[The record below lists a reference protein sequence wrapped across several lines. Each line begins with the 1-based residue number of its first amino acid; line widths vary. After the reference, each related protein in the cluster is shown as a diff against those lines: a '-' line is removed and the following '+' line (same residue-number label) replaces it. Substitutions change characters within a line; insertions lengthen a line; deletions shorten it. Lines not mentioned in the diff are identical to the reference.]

1 MRNIIFFLL
10 FYISISSAKTFSD
23 EELKIA
29 GRALANYQ
37 VCSEISSE
45 MGDSVMLS
53 YYSEMYSDSLR
64 ESKNHPKIQSD
75 IVFNEQQSSTI
86 KLAKL
91 DRKNLGELCLSR
103 FDPLSR
109 KMQENKLAG
118 K

>member
-1 MRNIIFFLL
+1 MLFLLL
-10 FYISISSAKTFSD
+10 FYIPVSSAKAFSD
-23 EELKIA
+23 EELKTV

-37 VCSEISSE
+37 VCSDISSD

-53 YYSEMYSDSLR
+53 YYSEMYNDSLR
-64 ESKNHPKIQSD
+64 ESETYQKTQSD
-75 IVFNEQQSSTI
+75 IVFNEQRSSTV

-103 FDPLSR
+103 FDLLSR
-109 KMQENKLAG
+109 KMQENKLVG